1 MTARLAV
8 HSKKG
13 SAMAERGNPPVELQR
28 QLIRRQETKAI
39 ATYQTFIR
47 NAETARPYPP
57 SSRREGGWN
66 GGRPRKR
73 PVVFNAYQNRVT
85 NDLSEEVRGG

>member
-57 SSRREGGWN
+57 QLPQGGWVEW
-66 GGRPRKR
+66 GEAEEEASS
-73 PVVFNAYQNRVT
+73 VQC
-85 NDLSEEVRGG
+85 LSKQSDE